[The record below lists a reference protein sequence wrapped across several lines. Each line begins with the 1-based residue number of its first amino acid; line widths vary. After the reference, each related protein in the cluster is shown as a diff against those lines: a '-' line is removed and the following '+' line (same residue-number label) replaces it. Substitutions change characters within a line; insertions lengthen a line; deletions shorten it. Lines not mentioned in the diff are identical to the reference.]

1 MGYVIVIRPD
11 EMQSMEVTSDSA
23 MITGIMDTSELF
35 NRINDGVV
43 SERIHAIARNIGMN
57 KNMICRY
64 GGLSPVVNELK
75 NRHCVIVGAGA
86 SLECGISDL
95 RRIAMRN
102 SVAVISTD
110 MAYRALVRQGITPS
124 YAISCETTTRD
135 FFSGCDTSKSILL
148 AFSGVCPRIVREWKG
163 EVRFYNW
170 MVKGG
175 PYDELWKRAG
185 VELGFVAT
193 GSSVSTQAVSMAMG
207 CGIKSMLLVG
217 NDFGFYDSMY
227 ARGVIRNDDI
237 YRAATRSSTVPTI
250 AFGQCRAARHYIIK
264 REKNYY
270 TNHQFLAA
278 KQWLESLFLSHGFG
292 VCDAGIPGCAG
303 KNIEKMNVRDY
314 AERIVGSGR

>member
-1 MGYVIVIRPD
+1 MV
-11 EMQSMEVTSDSA
+11 MEF
-23 MITGIMDTSELF
+23 MDTSELF

-57 KNMICRY
+57 GYMIRRH

-75 NRHCVIVGAGA
+75 NRHCIIAGAGA
-86 SLECGISDL
+86 SLDGGIRDL

-102 SVAVISTD
+102 SVVVISTD
-110 MAYRALVRQGITPS
+110 MAYCALIRQGITPE
-124 YAISCETTTRD
+124 YAISCETTPRD
-135 FFSGCDTSKSILL
+135 FFSGCDTSKSVLL

-163 EVRFYNW
+163 AVRFYNW
-170 MVKGG
+170 MVKGD

-207 CGIKSMLLVG
+207 CGIKSILLAG

-227 ARGVIRNDDI
+227 ARGVIRNDDV
-237 YRAATRSSTVPTI
+237 YRESTRRSPVPSI

-264 REKNYY
+264 RDKNYY

-278 KQWLESLFLSHGFG
+278 KQWLESLFLSHGSG
-292 VCDAGIPGCAG
+292 VYDAGNPGCAG